1 MKNKIVSGFFWKF
14 NEQIASQIVT
24 FVLSI
29 ILARILSPKDYGIVA
44 LVNVFITIANVFVV
58 SGFGTSLIQKKHTTE
73 LEFSTIFWMSE
84 IMSCIIY
91 LILFFIA
98 PYIARFYNNSDLT
111 LILRIFALELPI
123 SAFNSIQEAYISKKL
138 LFKKVF
144 ISTTIAAILSGIIGI
159 VLAYNGFG
167 VWSLIGQYLSNT
179 IIISIVLFSEIKWYP
194 KLIFSWISGK
204 PLLDFGWKILATS
217 LLATFFNQLRS
228 LILGKV
234 YSVSDLAYYNRGQRF
249 PELIS
254 ENVNGSI
261 SSVLFP
267 ALSNYGGDKK
277 KIKQGLR
284 LSIRISTFVL
294 MPLMFGMMATSKQII
309 ILLLGNKWMLAI
321 PFMEILCMSC
331 VFDSVSNE
339 NLQAIKAI
347 GRSDVLLK
355 LELIKKPLYLALLL
369 VGMNINVLAMAYTM
383 AIYNIIAVMINM
395 KPNRNLLA
403 YSIKEQFQD
412 IVPAL
417 LDSIIMF
424 WVVKFIG
431 NALTFPN
438 IIVLFIQVLCGI
450 LIYIFFA
457 IVFKMDAMRYVKN
470 TIFNKVIRKK

>member
-1 MKNKIVSGFFWKF
+1 M
-14 NEQIASQIVT
+14 
-24 FVLSI
+24 
-29 ILARILSPKDYGIVA
+29 
-44 LVNVFITIANVFVV
+44 
-58 SGFGTSLIQKKHTTE
+58 
-73 LEFSTIFWMSE
+73 
-84 IMSCIIY
+84 
-91 LILFFIA
+91 
-98 PYIARFYNNSDLT
+98 
-111 LILRIFALELPI
+111 
-123 SAFNSIQEAYISKKL
+123 
-138 LFKKVF
+138 
-144 ISTTIAAILSGIIGI
+144 
-159 VLAYNGFG
+159 
-167 VWSLIGQYLSNT
+167 
-179 IIISIVLFSEIKWYP
+179 
-194 KLIFSWISGK
+194 
-204 PLLDFGWKILATS
+204 
-217 LLATFFNQLRS
+217 
-228 LILGKV
+228 
-234 YSVSDLAYYNRGQRF
+234 
-249 PELIS
+249 
-254 ENVNGSI
+254 
-261 SSVLFP
+261 FP

-309 ILLLGNKWMLAI
+309 ILLLGNKWMPAI
-321 PFMEILCMSC
+321 PYMEILCMSC

-395 KPNRNLLA
+395 EPNRNLLA

-424 WVVKFIG
+424 WVVKLIG